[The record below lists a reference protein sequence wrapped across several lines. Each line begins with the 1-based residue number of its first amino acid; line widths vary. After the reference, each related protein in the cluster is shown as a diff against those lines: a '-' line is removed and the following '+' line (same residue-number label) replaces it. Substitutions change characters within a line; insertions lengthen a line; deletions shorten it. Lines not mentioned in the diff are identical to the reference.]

1 MKKLVSTALLSLFTV
16 SPAFAA
22 NVVIDHY
29 MGKTELEQSPKRVVV
44 IGFGPLDA
52 LNSFG
57 IDPVAVSNASHL
69 PSYLSKYSKDN
80 YTSAGSLSEPDFETI
95 YTQKPDL
102 ILVGPRGSAK
112 YEELSEIAP
121 TVVFAAE
128 KDQGYWE
135 GTQAQWRNIGKIFDI
150 EDKVEQKIE
159 SLDVQFKA
167 IRDYNQ
173 SNNNDALT
181 ILSIG
186 DNISTFGAQSRFGV
200 IYKDFGF
207 IETVKNIKTGTHG
220 DVISYE
226 FIREADPKSILVID
240 RNSLTSTPGLDVRKS
255 MNNDLV
261 KATTAYKNQK
271 IKYLDVDAW
280 YLAMSGVTA
289 TEKMV
294 SEIKQTVE
302 L

>member
-1 MKKLVSTALLSLFTV
+1 M
-16 SPAFAA
+16 
-22 NVVIDHY
+22 
-29 MGKTELEQSPKRVVV
+29 

-52 LNSFG
+52 LDNFG

-69 PSYLSKYSKDN
+69 PSYLSKYSKEN
-80 YTSAGSLSEPDFETI
+80 YTSAGSLFEPDFEAI
-95 YTQKPDL
+95 YMQKPDL

-121 TVVFAAE
+121 TVVFAAKE
-128 KDQGYWE
+128 GEGYWE
-135 GTQAQWRNIGKIFDI
+135 GTQAQWRNIGKIFNI

-159 SLDVQFKA
+159 TLDAQFKA

-173 SNNNDALT
+173 TNNNDALT

-186 DNISTFGAQSRFGV
+186 DNISAFGAKSRFGA
-200 IYKDFGF
+200 IYNDFGF

-226 FIREADPKSILVID
+226 FIREADPKNILVID
-240 RNSLTSTPGLDVRKS
+240 RNSLHAKPSQDLRKS
-255 MNNDLV
+255 MDNDLV

-271 IKYLDVDAW
+271 ITFLDVDAW

-294 SEIKQTVE
+294 NEIKNTVD